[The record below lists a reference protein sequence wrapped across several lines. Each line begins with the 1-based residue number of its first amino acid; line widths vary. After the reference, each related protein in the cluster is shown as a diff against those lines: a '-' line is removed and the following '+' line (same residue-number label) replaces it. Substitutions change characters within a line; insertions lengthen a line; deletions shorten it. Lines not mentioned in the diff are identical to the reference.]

1 MKRRRDNESIV
12 VVRLT
17 VSEAD
22 TNTSAH
28 CNGFQWLFAGQ
39 DYTNYDE
46 NYADQPDRHDQI
58 KYILNELRQR
68 PHTRRIL
75 MSSWNVKD
83 LLKTEHL
90 GSILTILEER
100 N

>member
-1 MKRRRDNESIV
+1 MIER
-12 VVRLT
+12 

-22 TNTSAH
+22 R
-28 CNGFQWLFAGQ
+28 L

-90 GSILTILEER
+90 GSIWTILEEH